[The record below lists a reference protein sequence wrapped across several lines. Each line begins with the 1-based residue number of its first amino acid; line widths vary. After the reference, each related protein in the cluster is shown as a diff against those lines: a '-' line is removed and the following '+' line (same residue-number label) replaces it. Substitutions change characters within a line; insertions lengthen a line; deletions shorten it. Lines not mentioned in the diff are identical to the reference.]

1 MHISI
6 TLEHF
11 SQTRELIEKLAYRSF
26 SGREESGD
34 LASIAM
40 ELSSIEAYVKGRM
53 LLEEKGRIR
62 RTGFTAS
69 YFFTCVQTQPGG
81 NQLIWAN
88 SLS

>member
-40 ELSSIEAYVKGRM
+40 ELSSIEAYLKGKI
-53 LLEEKGRIR
+53 LIEEKGRIR
-62 RTGFTAS
+62 RCGFAAS
-69 YFFTCVQTQPGG
+69 YFFTCAQTQPGG